1 MLFCIDERA
10 FMREYDLV
18 KTANQ
23 GGPIHG
29 LISPKWYQTPVD
41 RQVMK
46 KLLARQNGRPLF
58 DILIYYVI
66 MFASACAAVLLT
78 PSWFSVPFWLIYG
91 VLYTSGSDARWHE
104 CGHGTAFKSASFNRI
119 VYHLA
124 CFMII
129 RNPVTWKWSHA
140 RHHTDT
146 LLVGRD
152 AEIALMM
159 PPAAAR
165 LLLNLFGI
173 PDAIDSLRRMAGH
186 VMGRLQPDEALYVPE
201 HAQKQAFTVARI
213 WLCVYFVTVLA
224 AVSLQS
230 IIPILLIGGPRFY
243 GAWHFNMTGFLQ
255 HGGLRDNVTD
265 HRLNT
270 RTVLMNPFSRFIY
283 LNMNYHIE
291 HHMFPLVPYY
301 NLPKLHEVIKDDLP
315 PPNKSICSAYA
326 EMLPILWKQLKG
338 NEVFI
343 ERHLPQPKT

>member
-1 MLFCIDERA
+1 
-10 FMREYDLV
+10 MREYDLV
-18 KTANQ
+18 KTVEQ
-23 GGPIHG
+23 GGPSHG
-29 LISPKWYQTPVD
+29 LVAPKWYQSPID

-46 KLLARQNGRPLF
+46 QLLARQDKRPLF
-58 DILIYYVI
+58 DILIYYAVMI
-66 MFASACAAVLLT
+66 AAAGAAVLLT
-78 PSWFSVPFWLIYG
+78 PSWISVPFWLIYG

-104 CGHGTAFKSASFNRI
+104 CGHGTAFKSAKLNRI
-119 VYHLA
+119 VYQLA

-165 LLLNLFGI
+165 LLLNLVGI

-186 VMGRLQPDEALYVPE
+186 VMGRLQPDESLYVPD
-201 HAQKQAFTVARI
+201 HAHKQAFIVARI
-213 WLCVYFVTVLA
+213 WLCIYVATGLA
-224 AVSLQS
+224 TFSLQS
-230 IIPILLIGGPRFY
+230 IIPVLLIGGPRIY
-243 GAWHFNMTGFLQ
+243 GAWHFNITGFLQ

-270 RTVLMNPFSRFIY
+270 RTVMMNPLSRFIY

-301 NLPKLHEVIKDDLP
+301 NLPKLHEEIKKDLP
-315 PPNKSICSAYA
+315 APNKSICSAYA
-326 EMLPILWKQLKG
+326 EMLPVIWKQLQGK
-338 NEVFI
+338 EVFI
-343 ERHLPQPKT
+343 ERNTAQSEPPNGHLT